1 MTAARRPAPDSADRA
16 DDVLR
21 RLRTATAEDH
31 ARVEAALDLLGPD
44 LDRDRLVR
52 AMTALHGFWCAAE
65 DGLAGWAARHPDD
78 AARVDWPGRR
88 RAPLYAAD
96 LRALGAPPAAEGPTL
111 PEVRTTDGALGRL
124 YVLEGSTLGGAVID
138 RHLAGLPRLAA
149 VRLRA
154 FSPYGERTG
163 AMWRAYR
170 STTRAHVAGGGDPA
184 EIVRAAADTF
194 TALTRWVGGAVPA
207 ERSGRPSSR

>member
-1 MTAARRPAPDSADRA
+1 MTAARRPVPDRE

-31 ARVEAALDLLGPD
+31 ARVEAALALTAPD

-52 AMTALHGFWCAAE
+52 AMTALHGFWRAAE

-88 RAPLYAAD
+88 RASLYAAD
-96 LRALGAPPAAEGPTL
+96 LRALGAPAAAEGPGL
-111 PEVRTTDGALGRL
+111 PEVRSTDEALGRL
-124 YVLEGSTLGGAVID
+124 YVLEGSTLGGTVIHT
-138 RHLAGLPRLAA
+138 HLAGLPGLAA

-163 AMWRAYR
+163 DMWRAYR
-170 STTRAHVAGGGDPA
+170 GTTRAHVAGEGDAA
-184 EIVRAAADTF
+184 EVVRAARDTF
-194 TALTRWVGGAVPA
+194 AALARWVGGAVPA
-207 ERSGRPSSR
+207 GRGPGSP